1 MNLAEF
7 RTKIKI
13 ELQNGEK
20 RIAYM
25 HIKNQEVCGG
35 MCYSKDEA
43 LLKCEEI
50 IKSPEYDKNSELNI
64 AVYKDNEIEIL
75 GTSEILLSLNLISMI
90 EYLSATTT
98 FCG

>member
-13 ELQNGEK
+13 ELQNGKK
-20 RIAYM
+20 RVAYM
-25 HIKNQEVCGG
+25 HIKDQEVYGG
-35 MCYSKDEA
+35 MCHSKDEA

-50 IKSPEYDKNSELNI
+50 IKSSEYGKDSELNI
-64 AVYKDNEIEIL
+64 AVYDDNKIEVL